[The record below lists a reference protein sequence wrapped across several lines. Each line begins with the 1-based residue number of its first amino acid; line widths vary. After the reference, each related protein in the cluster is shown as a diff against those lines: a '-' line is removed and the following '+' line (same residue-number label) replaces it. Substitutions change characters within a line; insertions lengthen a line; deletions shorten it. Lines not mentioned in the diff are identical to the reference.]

1 MSKNFNPDYII
12 YTDGG
17 CAINPSGPG
26 AYGTVIVSTDTGEI
40 TELSQGYSS
49 TTNNRMEIMAVIVA
63 LEFVKKGSVSL
74 YSDSQYVL
82 NTISGKFRQKKN
94 LDLWEKL
101 NSLCENFLLDL
112 HWVRGHNGN
121 EYNER
126 CDQMCTKAMY
136 DLNNLIKDTG
146 YLEIQT
152 KKREFMDNTKNMKT
166 SSMGV
171 EIILPENY
179 KLETIHIINIDE
191 YAKTYQVNISC
202 AEKIIAFQ
210 INRVRNFKAYMKIKT
225 GRQDSWSRKK
235 MDELLEGLER
245 PDEVLEL
252 VKKYL
257 PEEADQVSCL
267 RWYRRGLPLNDSI
280 RKVLV
285 DNEVKENCYKR

>member
-1 MSKNFNPDYII
+1 MRKNFNPNFII

-17 CAINPSGPG
+17 CAFNPSGPG
-26 AYGTVIVSTDTGEI
+26 AYGAVIISTDTGGI

-49 TTNNRMEIMAVIVA
+49 TTNNRMEVMAVIAA
-63 LEFVKKGSVSL
+63 LKFVKEGAVSL

-82 NTISGKFRQKKN
+82 KTIDGSYQKKKN
-94 LDLWEKL
+94 KDLWEELDQLLK
-101 NSLCENFLLDL
+101 NFKMDL
-112 HWVRGHNGN
+112 HWVRGHNGSK
-121 EYNER
+121 YNER
-126 CDQMCTKAMY
+126 CDEMCSKAMY
-136 DLNNLIKDTG
+136 DLEHLIKDTG

-166 SSMGV
+166 GSMGI
-171 EIILPENY
+171 EIVLPENY
-179 KLETIHIINIDE
+179 KLETIHIFNIDE
-191 YAKTYQVNISC
+191 YAKTYQVNIPC

-225 GRQDSWSRKK
+225 GRQDHWSRKK

-252 VKKYL
+252 VKRYL
-257 PEEADQVSCL
+257 PENADQVSCL

-285 DNEVKENCYKR
+285 DNKVKENCYKC

>member
-1 MSKNFNPDYII
+1 MSKDFNPDYII

-26 AYGTVIVSTDTGEI
+26 AYGTVIISTDTGEI

-49 TTNNRMEIMAVIVA
+49 TTNNRMEIMAVIAA

-101 NSLCENFLLDL
+101 NSLCENFELDL

-121 EYNER
+121 KYNER
-126 CDQMCTKAMY
+126 CDKMCTKTMY
-136 DLNNLIKDTG
+136 DLDNLIKDTG

-166 SSMGV
+166 GSMGV
-171 EIILPENY
+171 EIVLPENY
-179 KLETIHIINIDE
+179 KLETIHIFDIDE
-191 YAKTYQVNISC
+191 YAKTYQVNLSC

-210 INRVRNFKAYMKIKT
+210 INRVRSFKSYMKLKT
-225 GRQDSWSRKK
+225 GRQDPWSRKK
-235 MDELLEGLER
+235 MDELLDELER

-252 VKKYL
+252 VKRYL
-257 PEEADQVSCL
+257 PENADQVSCL